1 MEMQNG
7 NGWDLKLCE
16 YLLADSACQAR
27 DRHGSETGWASGGGS
42 RRWESGRSRCGE
54 SWSLPA

>member
-1 MEMQNG
+1 MQSRNG
-7 NGWDLKLCE
+7 RDLELCE
-16 YLLADSACQAR
+16 YLLADSACQGR

-42 RRWESGRSRCGE
+42 RRWGSGRSRCGG